1 MNYVGNKWLNLPEKS
16 VSHRTLAIKCKM
28 NKIPFNYAEQ

>member
-16 VSHRTLAIKCKM
+16 VSHRTLATIK
-28 NKIPFNYAEQ
+28 ITII